1 MYRRVEIP
9 YGCYWSTP
17 FVRWQGSLAHLHSL
31 HLAAHVARGELERRH
46 IPVTAFDQAVLGM
59 TTPQAYSFHGLPWL
73 LSLLAAKELG
83 GPTVSQAC
91 ATGTRCVN
99 IAADEIELGRAGV
112 SLVVTC
118 DRTSNGPLVTYLDS
132 NGPGGGRPDDE
143 HWILDS
149 FFGKTPVPFANEP
162 IVNTAENCANHFQ
175 IGTEEQHA
183 LVLRR
188 YEQYRAALA
197 DDRAFLKRFMT
208 LPFAVPDKNFA
219 KNVKTIDGD
228 EGVHDTDREKLA
240 KLKPVSP
247 GGTVTYAGQT
257 HPADGNAA
265 IIVAGRERAAELS
278 RDPNI
283 RIEVLGVGQAARGGK
298 DDAAGAGARDQGG
311 ARRRRRFDRPD
322 RRGEVA
328 QPVHCERHRVR
339 QEDRRRREH
348 NQQFRLL
355 ARLGSPACAN
365 GDARHHRADRGIG
378 DARRRLWP
386 VPGLRHRRLRH
397 GAGAARLRR
406 AEALALHVTHR
417 GFGIA

>member
-283 RIEVLGVGQAARGGK
+283 RIEVLGVGQARAAEKMMPLAPVPATKAALADADVSIGQIDAVKSHNPFIVNDIVFAKKTGVDANTINNFGCSLVWGHPHAPTATRGIIELIEELAMRGG
-298 DDAAGAGARDQGG
+298 GYGLFQGCATG
-311 ARRRRRFDRPD
+311 DFGMAL
-322 RRGEVA
+322 VL
-328 QPVHCERHRVR
+328 RV
-339 QEDRRRREH
+339 
-348 NQQFRLL
+348 
-355 ARLGSPACAN
+355 S
-365 GDARHHRADRGIG
+365 DARKR
-378 DARRRLWP
+378 
-386 VPGLRHRRLRH
+386 
-397 GAGAARLRR
+397 
-406 AEALALHVTHR
+406 
-417 GFGIA
+417 

>member
-1 MYRRVEIP
+1 MYQHVEIP

-17 FVRWQGSLAHLHSL
+17 FVRWQGSLANLHSL
-31 HLAAHVARGELERRH
+31 QLAAYVARGELERRH
-46 IPVTAFDQAVLGM
+46 IPVSTFDHAVLGM
-59 TTPQAYSFHGLPWL
+59 TTPQAYSFHGLPWF
-73 LSLLAAKELG
+73 LSLLGAKELG

-99 IAADEIELGRAGV
+99 IAADEIELGRADA
-112 SLVVTC
+112 SLIVTC

-162 IVNTAENCANHFQ
+162 IVNTAENCARQFQ
-175 IGTEEQHA
+175 IGTAEQHA

-188 YEQYRAALA
+188 YEQYRDALA

-208 LPFAVPDKNFA
+208 LPFAVPDKKFA
-219 KNVKTIDGD
+219 KSVKTIEGD
-228 EGVHDTDREKLA
+228 EGIHDTDRDKLA

-265 IIVAGRERAAELS
+265 IVVTKRERAAELS

-283 RIEVLGVGQAARGGK
+283 RIEVLGVGQARAAEKMMPLAPVPATKAALADADVAIGDIDAIKSHNPFIVNDIVFANETGVDANTINNYGSSLVWGHPHAPTATRGIIELIEELVVRGGGHGLFQGC
-298 DDAAGAGARDQGG
+298 AAGDFGMA
-311 ARRRRRFDRPD
+311 
-322 RRGEVA
+322 V
-328 QPVHCERHRVR
+328 VLRVT
-339 QEDRRRREH
+339 
-348 NQQFRLL
+348 
-355 ARLGSPACAN
+355 
-365 GDARHHRADRGIG
+365 DARKH
-378 DARRRLWP
+378 
-386 VPGLRHRRLRH
+386 
-397 GAGAARLRR
+397 
-406 AEALALHVTHR
+406 
-417 GFGIA
+417 

>member
-17 FVRWQGSLAHLHSL
+17 FARWQGSFANLHSL
-31 HLAAHVARGELERRH
+31 QLAAHVARAELERRN
-46 IPVTAFDQAVLGM
+46 IPANSFDHAVLGM

-73 LSLLAAKELG
+73 LSLLDAKELG

-99 IAADEIELGRAGV
+99 IAADEIELGRADA

-162 IVNTAENCANHFQ
+162 IVNTAENCAKQYQ
-175 IGTEEQHA
+175 IDTETQHA

-197 DDRAFLKRFMT
+197 DGSAFLKRFMT
-208 LPFAVPDKNFA
+208 LPFAVPDKKFGRT
-219 KNVKTIDGD
+219 VKTIEGD
-228 EGVHDTDREKLA
+228 EGVHDTDRDKLA

-265 IIVAGRERAAELS
+265 IVVATRERAAELS
-278 RDPNI
+278 RDRNI
-283 RIEVLGVGQAARGGK
+283 RIEVLGVGQARAAEKMMPLAPVPATKAALADADVSIDRIDAVKSHNPFIVNDIVFAKETGYDADRINNYGCSLVWGHPHAPTATRGIVELIEELVVRGGGYGLFQGC
-298 DDAAGAGARDQGG
+298 AAGDFGMAL
-311 ARRRRRFDRPD
+311 
-322 RRGEVA
+322 V
-328 QPVHCERHRVR
+328 VRVT
-339 QEDRRRREH
+339 
-348 NQQFRLL
+348 
-355 ARLGSPACAN
+355 
-365 GDARHHRADRGIG
+365 DARKH
-378 DARRRLWP
+378 
-386 VPGLRHRRLRH
+386 
-397 GAGAARLRR
+397 
-406 AEALALHVTHR
+406 
-417 GFGIA
+417 